1 MPEIKR
7 FCCPNPQCGVRIKLE
22 YHPSFS
28 EKNVGIT
35 CPICK
40 QKSPF
45 NDWKEYVE
53 PQQPKPSV
61 QPQASQSRSSR
72 PKPQPQP
79 KPQMRTD
86 EDKTE
91 LGNVVHQMNASQS
104 QRQMPKDDE
113 KTDLVNLGQKY
124 TIGRLLLPGCT
135 QPVQLKI
142 GSNIIGRKANSST
155 ATILVDDPSRMMSRT
170 HFYINV
176 RQSVTGMFHSFYLT
190 PGAKN
195 PTFLN
200 GNKVDPDDKYFLND
214 GDRIRIGDV
223 EIKFEK

>member
-7 FCCPNPQCGVRIKLE
+7 ICCPNPQCGTRIKLE
-22 YHPSFS
+22 YYPAYS
-28 EKNVGIT
+28 EKNVGIP
-35 CPICK
+35 CPACK
-40 QKSPF
+40 QVSPY
-45 NDWKEYVE
+45 NSWKEYVV
-53 PQQPKPSV
+53 PQQHKPSV
-61 QPQASQSRSSR
+61 QPQ

-79 KPQMRTD
+79 QPQMRTD

-91 LGNVVHQMNASQS
+91 LGNVVHQMNARQS
-104 QRQMPKDDE
+104 QKQVPTDDE
-113 KTDLVNLGQKY
+113 KTALFNSEQKY

-135 QPVQLKI
+135 QPEQLKV
-142 GSNIIGRKANSST
+142 GSNIIGRKASSST
-155 ATILVDDPSRMMSRT
+155 ATIQVDDPSRTMSRT

-176 RQSVTGMFHSFYLT
+176 KQSATGMFHSFYLT

-200 GNKVDPDDKYFLND
+200 GNRVDPDDKYFLND
-214 GDRIRIGDV
+214 GDRIRIGNI